1 MKKIKKCNIIVTV
14 TLCSMFVFILPVN
27 AQTMIS
33 DNPLSIFKDIVPDQ
47 VKEIFDIADQA
58 QKKLESKFGID
69 IQKMATGGVLP
80 GSNAG
85 SSQQIT
91 PEYTKN
97 LLERVSGLI
106 SSTNPA
112 DAPDFVGRATDI
124 VRQFIKY
131 IIGIMRQII
140 DMI

>member
-1 MKKIKKCNIIVTV
+1 MKISKKCNVIVTV
-14 TLCSMFVFILPVN
+14 ALCSMFLLVFPVH
-27 AQTMIS
+27 AQTTIS
-33 DNPLSIFKDIVPDQ
+33 DNPLSIFKDILPN
-47 VKEIFDIADQA
+47 EIKDVIDIADQA

-69 IQKMATGGVLP
+69 IQKLTTEGV
-80 GSNAG
+80 NAG
-85 SSQQIT
+85 SSEKIT

-124 VRQFIKY
+124 IRQFFKY